1 MKRREEK
8 EGENE
13 EGGRG
18 DNRGRGKT
26 TKMQV
31 IVLYTDTSCETP
43 YLFLHYIV
51 YLKPTIK
58 RGKA

>member
-13 EGGRG
+13 GGRG
-18 DNRGRGKT
+18 DNRKRGKT

-31 IVLYTDTSCETP
+31 TVL
-43 YLFLHYIV
+43 
-51 YLKPTIK
+51 
-58 RGKA
+58 

>member
-31 IVLYTDTSCETP
+31 TVL
-43 YLFLHYIV
+43 
-51 YLKPTIK
+51 
-58 RGKA
+58 